1 MNERDARDGMDAR
14 DTRDVRDTRDA
25 RDTRDIR
32 DAKDNLDVKDVRNE
46 KGRVFPYPSPS
57 MIYRCVRMHYMA
69 AKIQS

>member
-1 MNERDARDGMDAR
+1 MDTIDAIDTIDAMDA
-14 DTRDVRDTRDA
+14 
-25 RDTRDIR
+25 I
-32 DAKDNLDVKDVRNE
+32 DVRNE

>member
-1 MNERDARDGMDAR
+1 MNKRDARDAR
-14 DTRDVRDTRDA
+14 EGKDTRDA
-25 RDTRDIR
+25 RDAMDTIDTI
-32 DAKDNLDVKDVRNE
+32 DAMDAIDVRNE

>member
-1 MNERDARDGMDAR
+1 MNKRDARDGR
-14 DTRDVRDTRDA
+14 DTRDVRDAMDTIDTIDA
-25 RDTRDIR
+25 M
-32 DAKDNLDVKDVRNE
+32 DAIDVRNE